1 MHCRLAFPGLVVTAL
16 LGTAPVLA
24 QEAGGISSTAI
35 SRCAGK
41 VGMETRQHDQAFGVI
56 MIDGMPWV
64 TIERTEEKMGTQ
76 MIATTVTGTG
86 ARRRRDGTTVPFR
99 FTCLL
104 DQRGQALMFHASQ
117 VMPAMG
123 DALPPATIVAGSAS
137 YRERMALPPGA
148 ELRVQL
154 LDIARSPT
162 GDILAEQVVRSGWQ
176 VPIPFA
182 LRLPKDTLLEG
193 RKLAVT
199 ARLVAARRTLFQLKE
214 PRTIAGDDF
223 RKPFELTLDKAEAGK
238 R

>member
-1 MHCRLAFPGLVVTAL
+1 MRRLRTVAVPIALVLASP
-16 LGTAPVLA
+16 ALA
-24 QEAGGISSTAI
+24 QEPGGISSSSI

-41 VGMETRQHDQAFGVI
+41 VALDTRLLDAAFGII

-64 TIERTEEKMGTQ
+64 TIERTEEKMGAQ
-76 MIATTVTGTG
+76 MVATTVAGTG

-104 DQRGQALMFHASQ
+104 DQRGQALMFHATQ
-117 VMPAMG
+117 VVPAMG
-123 DALPPATIVAGSAS
+123 DALPPATVVAGSAT
-137 YRERMALPPGA
+137 YLQRMALPPGA

-154 LDIARSPT
+154 LDVARGPA

-182 LRLPKDTLLEG
+182 LRLPRHTALEG
-193 RKLAVT
+193 RKLAIE
-199 ARLVAARRTLFQLKE
+199 AQLVAARQTLFQLKE
-214 PRTIAGDDF
+214 PRQVSGDEL
-223 RKPFELTLDKAEAGK
+223 RKPVELTLDKAETGK